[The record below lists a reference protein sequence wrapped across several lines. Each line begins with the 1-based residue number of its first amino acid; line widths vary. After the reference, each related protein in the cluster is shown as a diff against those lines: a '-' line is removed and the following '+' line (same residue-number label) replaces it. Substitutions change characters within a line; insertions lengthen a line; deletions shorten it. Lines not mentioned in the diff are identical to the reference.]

1 MEIKN
6 RKLQRPKVVMART
19 GLGRTS
25 LWTKSRDPSDSFPA
39 PVQIGVNSI
48 AFYQDEI
55 DLWLE
60 TRPRIRCS
68 DGSVK
73 TGLREANDDHGAAAA

>member
-1 MEIKN
+1 MRIKD
-6 RKLQRPKVVMART
+6 RRIQRPKVVMART

-25 LWTKSRDPSDSFPA
+25 LWSKSRDPDDPFPA
-39 PVQIGVNSI
+39 PVQIGPNSI
-48 AFYQDEI
+48 AFYEDEI

-60 TRPRIRCS
+60 TRPRVKCR

-73 TGLREANDDHGAAAA
+73 VGLQANSDLETAAA